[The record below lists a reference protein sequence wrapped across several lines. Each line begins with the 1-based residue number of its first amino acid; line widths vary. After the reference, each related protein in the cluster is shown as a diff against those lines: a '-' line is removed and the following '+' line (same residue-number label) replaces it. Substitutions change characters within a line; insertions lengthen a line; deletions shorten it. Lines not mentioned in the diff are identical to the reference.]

1 MRIFRNPDEDKN
13 VPIWINCETSQRKV
27 DSSSVGVWMLEVW
40 IFQQRL
46 PTVKF
51 VSGLCAGDWWSNLS
65 VSQQIWVNGSVN
77 LSLEYGRKTLPHNL
91 LSTTTARQRAA
102 LEDGDQSNIFLLS
115 IHCITTV
122 IATVCNSYSKI
133 VKLEIVFLYFI
144 YSMLDV
150 GLKQLKTM
158 IGVGSSSS
166 M

>member
-1 MRIFRNPDEDKN
+1 MRIFWSPDVLISID
-13 VPIWINCETSQRKV
+13 CETSWRKV

-51 VSGLCAGDWWSNLS
+51 VSGLCAGDRWSNLS

-122 IATVCNSYSKI
+122 IATVCNSYLKI
-133 VKLEIVFLYFI
+133 VKLKIVFSFI
-144 YSMLDV
+144 V
-150 GLKQLKTM
+150 VCRLKTTENHDWCR
-158 IGVGSSSS
+158 IQQQHVTR
-166 M
+166 

>member
-1 MRIFRNPDEDKN
+1 MTGSLSNYY
-13 VPIWINCETSQRKV
+13 KV
-27 DSSSVGVWMLEVW
+27 DNCVKESRMAFGYKFFIWN
-40 IFQQRL
+40 I
-46 PTVKF
+46 VKF
-51 VSGLCAGDWWSNLS
+51 VRVWELAVAGLGQGPNFNMSN
-65 VSQQIWVNGSVN
+65 QIWVNGSVN